1 MRCLWLWL
9 LDWAHACTAWCSWSH
24 VTLDTGGHGSGP
36 GTVASVSAGCDQ
48 SRPRNVCSRYT
59 NTTWTPRT
67 TTSFDHLLN
76 WILLP
81 KVTDVVVV
89 KNIWEDE
96 DDDNGLWMTAAAR
109 DKDSFCWR
117 PWSGCCWGWSP
128 PASPGGK
135 AGKGWAGRE
144 AGGWGLE
151 VVKA

>member
-1 MRCLWLWL
+1 MSLTL
-9 LDWAHACTAWCSWSH
+9 TARLS
-24 VTLDTGGHGSGP
+24 TRLHGLVQLVARHTRHRRPRVGTWHC
-36 GTVASVSAGCDQ
+36 TVASVAAGCDQ

-67 TTSFDHLLN
+67 TTSIDHLLN

-109 DKDSFCWR
+109 DKGSFCWR

-144 AGGWGLE
+144 AGGWGL
-151 VVKA
+151 